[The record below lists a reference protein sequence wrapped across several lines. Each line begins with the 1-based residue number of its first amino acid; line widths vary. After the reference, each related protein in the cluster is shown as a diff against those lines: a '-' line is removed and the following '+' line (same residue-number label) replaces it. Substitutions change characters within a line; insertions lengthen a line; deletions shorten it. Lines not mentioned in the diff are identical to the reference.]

1 MEELKNFNIHDLF
14 RVINKQDDEFLQWL
28 MDKKLI
34 WTIQYCECGKETIK
48 EKIKDGNGQW
58 KNG

>member
-34 WTIQYCECGKETIK
+34 WTKRYCECGTEMLKKRLTNMEMY
-48 EKIKDGNGQW
+48 
-58 KNG
+58 